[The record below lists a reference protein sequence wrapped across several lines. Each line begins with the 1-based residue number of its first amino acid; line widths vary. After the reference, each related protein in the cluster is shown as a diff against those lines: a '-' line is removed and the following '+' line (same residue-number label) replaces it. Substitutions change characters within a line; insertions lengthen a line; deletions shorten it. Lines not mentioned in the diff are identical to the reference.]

1 MRKFAKYDLKQVSK
15 DKTYTRYEIKDL
27 KKAYYKS
34 EIKNGA
40 LEDFGGVCGLLKNSK
55 YKGYCNLCMTYH
67 KMESDELPGPGYRI
81 EFSPLYDEFGR
92 TILIKYDRD
101 EILTSIDRGGYM
113 RSYDS
118 YDIVPAIL
126 TVWNNGAFEG
136 WYEKK

>member
-67 KMESDELPGPGYRI
+67 KMESDELPGPG
-81 EFSPLYDEFGR
+81 
-92 TILIKYDRD
+92 
-101 EILTSIDRGGYM
+101 
-113 RSYDS
+113 
-118 YDIVPAIL
+118 
-126 TVWNNGAFEG
+126 
-136 WYEKK
+136 